1 MKRIFLSMMVLC
13 VSAYAQ
19 AFPGTINLGKNEGAI
34 KRSLTL
40 SKWSVDK
47 RGVPSFDYRYSQ
59 SGSQCDYERTGRAVA
74 GFEDAGDHV
83 ELQIYSGQGENGK
96 EGPPLTIFYD
106 HDDDVIFSMPTA
118 EKPSH
123 ILVSFE
129 DATMK
134 KKFPKKCGFTAK
146 ESAVIFKN

>member
-1 MKRIFLSMMVLC
+1 MKKIFLSMMVLW
-13 VSAYAQ
+13 VSTCAQ
-19 AFPGTINLGKNEGAI
+19 AFPGTINLSKNEGAI
-34 KRSLTL
+34 KRTLTL

-59 SGSQCDYERTGRAVA
+59 SGSQCDYERTGHAVA
-74 GFEDAGDHV
+74 GYEDAGDHV
-83 ELQIYSGQGENGK
+83 ELQIYSGQSENGR
-96 EGPPLTIFYD
+96 EGQPFTIFYD
-106 HDDDVIFSMPTA
+106 HDDVIFSMPTA
-118 EKPSH
+118 EKSRH
-123 ILVSFE
+123 IWVSFE